1 MRQPGRP
8 NLAIKRIGCSPPG
21 RKPVEPDLK
30 YSTSYLDGKLVL
42 EIKEAVENELRD
54 ALPGLQPE
62 EAAVLAM
69 LRGRLAKEV
78 ALGAM
83 SGREPHSPTGRSPS
97 SEVVC

>member
-1 MRQPGRP
+1 M
-8 NLAIKRIGCSPPG
+8 
-21 RKPVEPDLK
+21 K